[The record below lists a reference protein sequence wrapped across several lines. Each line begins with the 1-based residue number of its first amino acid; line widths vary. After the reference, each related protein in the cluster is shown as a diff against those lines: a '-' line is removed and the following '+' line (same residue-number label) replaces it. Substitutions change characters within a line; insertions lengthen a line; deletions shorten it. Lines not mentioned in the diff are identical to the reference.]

1 MGQTISLSERRV
13 GSAARA
19 GQLPNRD
26 KRDSWEEMNNQLLI
40 AVLLGLVSAVV
51 FASATTGPV
60 LIRYVLFLLTSLP
73 IFLAGLGW
81 GWRFAAVAG
90 TAGIL
95 IAAAIT
101 GPQGAGVFALTQILP
116 AIALSYLAL
125 LNRPYQPGGPE
136 TATIEWYPVGRLVL
150 WAAVMAGTIT
160 LILLLAIGQDFEELR
175 TGLRQYLSETIKTS
189 MPPGANGAPLDD
201 QQLETMTD
209 IMVAVMPA
217 ASAVSWLT
225 ALVFN
230 LWLAG
235 RITLAAGQ
243 LQRPWPDISAMDF
256 PPGTALMLLASMLAA
271 GAKGI
276 PGAVGT
282 AFLGAFFLAY
292 VLAGLAVIHYVTR
305 AKPWRPFSLW
315 LLYIGLFVVAVWIAV
330 IIALVGLAE
339 RPLRLRERAF
349 PSGPPPP
356 PAPAST

>member
-1 MGQTISLSERRV
+1 MR
-13 GSAARA
+13 
-19 GQLPNRD
+19 
-26 KRDSWEEMNNQLLI
+26 NQLLI
-40 AVLLGLVSAVV
+40 ALLLGLVSAVV

-60 LIRYVLFLLTSLP
+60 LFRYVLFLLTSLP

-90 TAGIL
+90 GASATFVGLLAGPL
-95 IAAAIT
+95 AGAIY
-101 GPQGAGVFALTQILP
+101 ALTQIVP
-116 AIALSYLAL
+116 AIILSYLAL
-125 LNRPYQPGGPE
+125 LNRAYKPE
-136 TATIEWYPVGRLVL
+136 GSDAAVTEWYPVGRLVL

-160 LILLLAIGQDFEELR
+160 LLVLLIIGQDFEELR
-175 TGLRQYLSETIKTS
+175 AGLKTYLSEAIKTS
-189 MPPGANGAPLDD
+189 MPESAGGAPLDE
-201 QQLETMTD
+201 QQLETMTN
-209 IMVAVMPA
+209 IVVAVMPA

-243 LQRPWPDISAMDF
+243 LQRPWPDISAMEF
-256 PPGTALMLLASMLAA
+256 PPGTALMLLASMLGT

-276 PGAVGT
+276 AGAVGT

-292 VLAGLAVIHYVTR
+292 VFAGLAVIHYVTR
-305 AKPWRPFSLW
+305 GKSWRSLGLW
-315 LLYIGLFVVAVWIAV
+315 MLYVGLLIVAVWIAV

-339 RPLRLRERAF
+339 RPLRLRDRAF

-356 PAPAST
+356 PAPVAT